1 MICPAINA
9 YADVQAYSTD
19 QKHYALGSS
28 ATLDVYWTDAGSVK
42 HKAKIGIVLLRALEA
57 FAVTGGIPVA
67 LSYNATY
74 GRGVVDT
81 YAAADLTKYFGFT
94 LTYSTA
100 PAAGDLIWVQWCGP
114 NFVAVGGTGAI
125 GSLVNVQHN
134 AAGQTVK
141 AATDA
146 DNAFATLVG
155 PAMAG
160 DGTIP
165 AGDLWLTGKINFPT
179 LGGR

>member
-1 MICPAINA
+1 MICPGINDFSSPMS
-9 YADVQAYSTD
+9 YTTD
-19 QKHYALGSS
+19 LKHYALGSVHS
-28 ATLDVYWTDAGSVK
+28 FDAYWTDAGSVK
-42 HKAKIGIVLLRALEA
+42 HKAKIGIVLMRALEA

-81 YAAADLTKYFGFT
+81 YAAADLTSFFGLT

-100 PAAGDLIWVQWCGP
+100 PAAGDLIWVQFTGP
-114 NFVAVGGTGAI
+114 NYVGVGGTGAI
-125 GSLVNVQHN
+125 SSLALVQHN

-141 AATDA
+141 TITDV
-146 DNAFATLVG
+146 DNAFAKLAGV
-155 PAMAG
+155 AMAG

-165 AGDLWLTGKINFPT
+165 AGDLWLMGKFNFA
-179 LGGR
+179 LGGN

>member
-28 ATLDVYWTDAGSVK
+28 ATLDVFWTDAGSVK
-42 HKAKIGIVLLRALEA
+42 HKAKIGVVLMRALEA

-81 YAAADLTKYFGFT
+81 YAAGDLDSYFGLT

-114 NFVAVGGTGAI
+114 NYVGVPSIGAI
-125 GSLVNVQHN
+125 ASLARVEHN
-134 AAGQTVK
+134 AAGQAVKTVAT
-141 AATDA
+141 AA
-146 DNAFATLVG
+146 NAFAVLAGV
-155 PAMAG
+155 AMAG

-165 AGDLWLTGKINFPT
+165 AGDLWLEGKYSFPT
-179 LGGR
+179 MGGR